1 MKGWVGGAILH
12 VLVREEFLDEM
23 TTELRLKGDL
33 KKYYPWEG
41 ESSHDNGNTL

>member
-12 VLVREEFLDEM
+12 MLVREELLDEM

-33 KKYYPWEG
+33 KKYPWEG
-41 ESSHDNGNTL
+41 EPSHDNGSTL